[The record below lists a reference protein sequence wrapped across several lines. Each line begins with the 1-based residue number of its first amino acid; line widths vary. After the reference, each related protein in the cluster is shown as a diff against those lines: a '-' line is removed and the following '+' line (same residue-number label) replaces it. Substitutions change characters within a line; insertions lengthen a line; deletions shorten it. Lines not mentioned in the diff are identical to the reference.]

1 MSAIQET
8 SLFQVGVRS
17 GPKSYDKSNVHHG
30 LYSYS
35 GFGSYSAN
43 AYHDKEKTKRVS
55 TDNSNVGLEYE
66 LYKILHNAPDDD
78 HAFDIK
84 QVLADMDFKNRKDN
98 PFSIEYTEKEKQE
111 LTDKLKKLDTEGE
124 KVNHPK
130 SWFAKKIAWLRGLY
144 TNLLHKMDKISMTDS
159 KGVLGKIKKTLAS
172 LASYVMHLIDRFMNK
187 LQLMTDKD

>member
-1 MSAIQET
+1 M
-8 SLFQVGVRS
+8 G
-17 GPKSYDKSNVHHG
+17 
-30 LYSYS
+30 
-35 GFGSYSAN
+35 
-43 AYHDKEKTKRVS
+43 
-55 TDNSNVGLEYE
+55 
-66 LYKILHNAPDDD
+66 
-78 HAFDIK
+78 
-84 QVLADMDFKNRKDN
+84 
-98 PFSIEYTEKEKQE
+98 YTEKEKQE
-111 LTDKLKKLDTEGE
+111 LADKLKKLDTEGE